1 MPLTPISDILDDLR
15 AGKVIVLVDDENR
28 ENEGDFVCAA
38 EKITPAIINFM
49 TRIGGGYL
57 CVSLTGED
65 CDRLDLTPQSRIN
78 TSVWG
83 TPFTVSVDGHP
94 RHGVGTGVS
103 SFDRAKSIELLI
115 DPHSTIDDFVRP
127 GHINPLRARD
137 GGVLVRTGQTEG
149 SVDLARLA
157 GLHPSAVII
166 EIVNEDGTMARMPQ
180 LEVLCAQHGIRMCSV
195 EQIIEYRLE
204 REALVRRMDPVG
216 GTAIETP
223 EGTFTL
229 FAFQS
234 AIDPLPHLALTVGGI
249 GLPDA
254 QGTAA
259 ECSDPVLV
267 RMHRRDLLGD
277 IFMERTNPT
286 GDRLRAAM
294 RRVQSEGRGAIVYLR
309 PEGVGDDL
317 SSRLQRIARPS
328 ADDVNAPDLTRP
340 GGVGA
345 KALPM
350 DQREFGIG
358 GQILRDLGIRRL
370 RVLSNHPL
378 NMPGLSGFGLS
389 IEEFVDLTEC

>member
-166 EIVNEDGTMARMPQ
+166 EIVNEDGTMALMP
-180 LEVLCAQHGIRMCSV
+180 
-195 EQIIEYRLE
+195 
-204 REALVRRMDPVG
+204 
-216 GTAIETP
+216 
-223 EGTFTL
+223 
-229 FAFQS
+229 
-234 AIDPLPHLALTVGGI
+234 
-249 GLPDA
+249 
-254 QGTAA
+254 
-259 ECSDPVLV
+259 
-267 RMHRRDLLGD
+267 
-277 IFMERTNPT
+277 
-286 GDRLRAAM
+286 
-294 RRVQSEGRGAIVYLR
+294 
-309 PEGVGDDL
+309 
-317 SSRLQRIARPS
+317 
-328 ADDVNAPDLTRP
+328 
-340 GGVGA
+340 
-345 KALPM
+345 
-350 DQREFGIG
+350 
-358 GQILRDLGIRRL
+358 
-370 RVLSNHPL
+370 
-378 NMPGLSGFGLS
+378 
-389 IEEFVDLTEC
+389 